1 MVSGNYATVEILI
14 QRGVKVDKQLNTF
27 YNKMTALMLAAGR
40 GDLEMVKLLIEKG
53 LAKIE
58 RPDRHKKTAL
68 THAVSTKLLCYGHQ
82 LLDSKILFNVILSL
96 ALNSCSLTSY
106 CYPEWGILLIQE
118 QHLSRS

>member
-40 GDLEMVKLLIEKG
+40 GDLEMVRLLIEKG

-68 THAVSTKLLCYGHQ
+68 THAVSTKLYVTGINYRIIV
-82 LLDSKILFNVILSL
+82 LDSRILFNGIFAL
-96 ALNSCSLTSY
+96 ALIFHSC
-106 CYPEWGILLIQE
+106 
-118 QHLSRS
+118 

>member
-1 MVSGNYATVEILI
+1 MVNGNYATVEILI

-68 THAVSTKLLCYGHQ
+68 THAVSTKLY
-82 LLDSKILFNVILSL
+82 V
-96 ALNSCSLTSY
+96 T
-106 CYPEWGILLIQE
+106 GINYLIQRFYSTE
-118 QHLSRS
+118 FLHWH

>member
-40 GDLEMVKLLIEKG
+40 GDLEMVRLLIEKG

-68 THAVSTKLLCYGHQ
+68 THAVSTLCYGHQ
-82 LLDSKILFNVILSL
+82 LLDSKILFNGIF
-96 ALNSCSLTSY
+96 ALHLIFHSCSVTKY
-106 CYPEWGILLIQE
+106 FCPE
-118 QHLSRS
+118 

>member
-1 MVSGNYATVEILI
+1 MVNGNYATVEILI

-40 GDLEMVKLLIEKG
+40 GDLEMVRLLIEKG

-68 THAVSTKLLCYGHQ
+68 THAVSTKLYVTGINYVF
-82 LLDSKILFNVILSL
+82 DSKILFNGIFAL
-96 ALNSCSLTSY
+96 ALNSCSLTTHF
-106 CYPEWGILLIQE
+106 YPK
-118 QHLSRS
+118 